1 MNERDTIDAA
11 GFKLVEGKGLR
22 EGWIR
27 KNCGNLWKTGNGAL
41 GNFLN
46 WDSAPKKEQ
55 IVSVVDGGGEGR

>member
-1 MNERDTIDAA
+1 M

-27 KNCGNLWKTGNGAL
+27 KNYGNLWKKGNGAVRD
-41 GNFLN
+41 FWN
-46 WDSAPKKEQ
+46 WDSALAHTTKKEQ